1 MFELMNKMY
10 DVIIYIGCIDFIV
23 YVRGGSHSKC
33 VINEIMGI
41 IIEANRLTEE
51 EIMPS
56 RLLIYMRAIQAI
68 REPKS
73 VGRPLAEALL
83 ACKPNRRSMKLEQ
96 IFNNVLDTLP
106 DGVVIKDIDVMFN
119 PDYKVDVLKI
129 LMASRKRKRYSVIW
143 PGRCEDG
150 KLIYGEEGFPDYKTY
165 NIENYDITCVIGGYG
180 K

>member
-1 MFELMNKMY
+1 
-10 DVIIYIGCIDFIV
+10 
-23 YVRGGSHSKC
+23 
-33 VINEIMGI
+33 MGT
-41 IIEANRLTEE
+41 IIEISRLPDDAAM
-51 EIMPS
+51 IS
-56 RLLIYMRAIQAI
+56 RLLIYMKAIQKMH
-68 REPKS
+68 EPIS
-73 VGRPLAEALL
+73 VSKPLAEALL

-106 DGVVIKDIDVMFN
+106 DGVVIKDIEVMFN

>member
-1 MFELMNKMY
+1 
-10 DVIIYIGCIDFIV
+10 
-23 YVRGGSHSKC
+23 
-33 VINEIMGI
+33 MGT
-41 IIEANRLTEE
+41 IIEISRLPDDAAM
-51 EIMPS
+51 IS
-56 RLLIYMRAIQAI
+56 RLLIYMKAIQKMH
-68 REPKS
+68 EPRS
-73 VGRPLAEALL
+73 VSKPLAEALL

-129 LMASRKRKRYSVIW
+129 LMASRKRKGYSVIW

>member
-1 MFELMNKMY
+1 MGT
-10 DVIIYIGCIDFIV
+10 VIEFN
-23 YVRGGSHSKC
+23 SLP
-33 VINEIMGI
+33 NEDAM
-41 IIEANRLTEE
+41 L
-51 EIMPS
+51 S
-56 RLLIYMRAIQAI
+56 RLLIYMKVIKKI
-68 REPKS
+68 NEPKS
-73 VGRPLAEALL
+73 VSKPLAEALL

-106 DGVVIKDIDVMFN
+106 DGVVIKDIDVLFN
-119 PDYKVDVLKI
+119 PDYQVDVLKI
-129 LMASRKRKRYSVIW
+129 LMAARKRKRYSVIW

>member
-1 MFELMNKMY
+1 
-10 DVIIYIGCIDFIV
+10 
-23 YVRGGSHSKC
+23 
-33 VINEIMGI
+33 MGT
-41 IIEANRLTEE
+41 IIEISRLSDDAA
-51 EIMPS
+51 MVS
-56 RLLIYMRAIQAI
+56 RLLIYMNAIQKMH
-68 REPKS
+68 EPRS
-73 VGRPLAEALL
+73 VSKPLAEALL

-106 DGVVIKDIDVMFN
+106 DGVVIKDIDVLFN

-150 KLIYGEEGFPDYKTY
+150 KLIYSEEGFPDYKTY

>member
-1 MFELMNKMY
+1 MGTVIELN
-10 DVIIYIGCIDFIV
+10 
-23 YVRGGSHSKC
+23 SLP
-33 VINEIMGI
+33 NEDAM
-41 IIEANRLTEE
+41 L
-51 EIMPS
+51 S
-56 RLLIYMRAIQAI
+56 RLLIYMKVIKKI
-68 REPKS
+68 NEPKS
-73 VGRPLAEALL
+73 VSKPLAEALL
-83 ACKPNRRSMKLEQ
+83 ACKPKRRSMKLEQ

>member
-1 MFELMNKMY
+1 MGTVIEL
-10 DVIIYIGCIDFIV
+10 
-23 YVRGGSHSKC
+23 
-33 VINEIMGI
+33 
-41 IIEANRLTEE
+41 NRLSNDDA
-51 EIMPS
+51 MFS
-56 RLLIYMRAIQAI
+56 RLLIYMKVIKKI
-68 REPKS
+68 HEPRS
-73 VGRPLAEALL
+73 VSKPLAEALL

-96 IFNNVLDTLP
+96 IFNKVLDTLP

>member
-1 MFELMNKMY
+1 MGTVIELN
-10 DVIIYIGCIDFIV
+10 
-23 YVRGGSHSKC
+23 SLP
-33 VINEIMGI
+33 NEDAM
-41 IIEANRLTEE
+41 L
-51 EIMPS
+51 S
-56 RLLIYMRAIQAI
+56 RLLIYMKVIKKI
-68 REPKS
+68 NEPKS
-73 VGRPLAEALL
+73 VSKPLAEALL

-106 DGVVIKDIDVMFN
+106 DGVVIKDIDVLFN

-129 LMASRKRKRYSVIW
+129 LIASRKRKRYSVIW

-150 KLIYGEEGFPDYKTY
+150 KLIYSEEGFPDYKTY